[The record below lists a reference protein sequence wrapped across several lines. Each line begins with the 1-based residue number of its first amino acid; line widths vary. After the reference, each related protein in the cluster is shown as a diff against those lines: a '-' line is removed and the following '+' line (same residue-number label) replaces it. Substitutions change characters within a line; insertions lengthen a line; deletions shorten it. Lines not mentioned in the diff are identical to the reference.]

1 MIQYLL
7 YLGFYTGIVGLSYIS
22 LYIPFSYYS
31 TEFNQKTYNKKLYIV
46 KNIVKSVILGFLTLG
61 IIRNFL
67 YNEYTYYDYEKN
79 DVYLDNHW
87 VKILASSYVS
97 NDLLALI
104 IVPKLPK
111 TTKIH
116 HITSNLILFYIYF
129 IDFNDDTD
137 IGKGIFLYT
146 SMSMASFLVNFVLAV
161 RNFDNF
167 PYLDYLRISAYYSYL
182 ACVSIN
188 WGGHLLLYGYKVYSQ
203 TLTLTHVIY
212 LCVLVPLINDDL
224 ILLSWLKK
232 SSKTVTG

>member
-1 MIQYLL
+1 MLEYLL
-7 YLGFYTGIVGLSYIS
+7 YLGLYTGIVGISYIS
-22 LYIPFSYYS
+22 LYFPLSYYS

-46 KNIVKSVILGFLTLG
+46 KNIVKSVILGYLT
-61 IIRNFL
+61 IRILKNFF
-67 YNEYTYYDYEKN
+67 YNEYTYYDYGKN

-87 VKILASSYVS
+87 VKVLASSYVA
-97 NDLLALI
+97 NDLLALL

-116 HITSNLILFYIYF
+116 HITSNIILLYIYF
-129 IDFNDDTD
+129 IDFNNPDD

-167 PYLDYLRISAYYSYL
+167 PYLDYLRVAAYYSYL
-182 ACVSIN
+182 SCISIN
-188 WGGHLLLYGYKVYSQ
+188 WGGHLLMYGYKVYTS
-203 TLTLTHVIY
+203 TMTLTHFIY
-212 LCVLVPLINDDL
+212 LCVLAPLINDDL

-232 SSKTVTG
+232 SSKTITG